1 MSACLFLR
9 DRLNLRWVLGGLL
22 LWVAVGGFGMD
33 SEARAQAP
41 VVSSFT
47 PAEGATDITIDTPIV
62 ITFDRDM
69 DTTVAVLS
77 SLNLTMS
84 PASIPFIQGTWA
96 EDKRT
101 LTLKPSF
108 GNWPLNITIQWT
120 LNPAGSFAF
129 LQIKSA
135 AGVALGTVSGSFST
149 GLGAPAMGSVSPA
162 NDDEAVPT
170 NSLVTFRFTQPMKKI
185 ELPGGNP
192 PSVVWIGAGLD
203 PAKFRYTWSADGRS
217 LTAEYSGGFPRKTRV
232 DWTLN
237 PEGAMTPFE
246 SQTGK
251 PLPKGVYQGGFNTAA
266 TGTCSVVSNPTWGSY
281 GVNKRSHF
289 VQTSPA
295 APVEDPEAPAAF
307 VFSAVLQS
315 PAFGPNVT
323 AGSIELPNGTRTSL
337 TNFGVFTSFY
347 ETAATEAAMD
357 AAYPPGTYTLR
368 FTQTG
373 LPERVV
379 AMNMTESDV
388 PPIPTIANFAE
399 AQAVDA
405 SQDFSLRWGSFSN
418 GDSDDLISV
427 FLFNEDGKVVFQA
440 PDYCLP
446 LPLLPTDTSIVIP
459 ANTLIK
465 DRTYSAELLMGKS
478 FYSSTNTFPEMSGYG
493 YRLRSTQFTVKTGA
507 GTNPDLPPVLSAA
520 RVQPDGKAAF
530 DLSGTAARTY
540 GIQRS
545 DTLDAATWPEVGTA
559 VTDGSGA
566 ATFVDSQALGNGP
579 RFYRAVPK

>member
-22 LWVAVGGFGMD
+22 MWVAVGGFGMN

-41 VVSSFT
+41 VVVSYT

-96 EDKRT
+96 DDKRT

-120 LNPAGSFAF
+120 LNPAGGFAF

-149 GLGAPAMGSVSPA
+149 GLGAPAIGSVSPA

-170 NSLVTFRFTQPMKKI
+170 NAPVTFRFTQPMKKI

-192 PSVVWIGAGLD
+192 PSVVWTGTGLD

-237 PEGAMTPFE
+237 PVGALTPFE

-251 PLPKGVYQGGFNTAA
+251 PLPKGIYQGGFWTAA
-266 TGTCSVVSNPTWGSY
+266 TVPCGGAVNPTWGTY

-307 VFSAVLQS
+307 VFSAVVQS

-323 AGSIELPNGTRTSL
+323 AGSIELPNGTRSSL

-347 ETAATEAAMD
+347 ETSPTEAAMD

-368 FTQTG
+368 FTQAG

-388 PPIPTIANFAE
+388 PPIPMIANFAE

-446 LPLLPTDTSIVIP
+446 LPLLPTDTSVIIP

-478 FYSSTNTFPEMSGYG
+478 FYSSTNTFPDMSGYG

-579 RFYRAVPK
+579 RFYRAVAK